1 MALNCRRH
9 DCFHND
15 KEGECFARTIFID
28 GTNAKMTA
36 ETSCGSY
43 TVDKKG
49 KQDYEFANEFIGDNK
64 LPSDMRNIECA
75 ARNCKFNENTA
86 CIAPHVEINFQNAS
100 CETFEQ

>member
-15 KEGECFARTIFID
+15 KEGECFAKTIVID
-28 GTNAKMTA
+28 GRNAEVTA

-43 TVDKKG
+43 TVGRDAK
-49 KQDYEFANEFIGDNK
+49 YSEFANEFIGDNK
-64 LPSDMRNIECA
+64 LPSDMKNIKCA
-75 ARNCKFNENTA
+75 AKNCKFNENTA
-86 CIAPHVEINFQNAS
+86 CIAPHVEINFQSAS